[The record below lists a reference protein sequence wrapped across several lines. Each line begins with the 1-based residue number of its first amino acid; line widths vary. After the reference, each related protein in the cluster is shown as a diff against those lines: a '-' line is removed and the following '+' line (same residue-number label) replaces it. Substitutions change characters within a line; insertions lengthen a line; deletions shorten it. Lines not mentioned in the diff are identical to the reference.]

1 MKSILVFM
9 VVLLLASSVG
19 CSHYSR
25 GPWMGKVIDSET
37 KSPIEGAAVVAV
49 WKEDYAVPPGGG
61 TSFVDAEE
69 TLTDNEGYFEISS
82 KSFLAMR
89 PKGQI
94 HGPYFTF
101 YKPSYKVYQYGESG
115 FNKSSTEWHV
125 YPDDWKG
132 RFEKPDAVVELIK
145 LRTREERLKNLPGK
159 STPGVDSLHYNKIE
173 SFIRLMNEES
183 VDLGLK
189 PY

>member
-1 MKSILVFM
+1 
-9 VVLLLASSVG
+9 
-19 CSHYSR
+19 
-25 GPWMGKVIDSET
+25 MGKVIDSET

-82 KSFLAMR
+82 KSFIATR

-101 YKPSYKVYQYGESG
+101 YKPSYIVFKYGESG
-115 FNKSSTEWHV
+115 FVKSSTEWHV
-125 YPDDWKG
+125 YPNDWKG
-132 RFEKPDAVVELIK
+132 RFEKQNAVIELD
-145 LRTREERLKNLPGK
+145 RATTREDRIK
-159 STPGVDSLHYNKIE
+159 SLHGAENVMDI
-173 SFIRLMNEES
+173 SRSRIPDLMKLINEERIS
-183 VDLGLK
+183 LGFEPFK
-189 PY
+189 